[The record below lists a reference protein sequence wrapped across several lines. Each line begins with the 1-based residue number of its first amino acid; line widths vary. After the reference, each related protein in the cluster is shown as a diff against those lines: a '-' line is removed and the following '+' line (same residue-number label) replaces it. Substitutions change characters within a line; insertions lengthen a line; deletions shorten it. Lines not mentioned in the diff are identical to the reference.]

1 MYNTVMLIGRL
12 TANPEITKADDKKD
26 VCHVTLAVQRAYKNS
41 DGVYE
46 ADFIRC
52 TLWDQVALRV
62 KEYCQ
67 KGDLVSVRGQ
77 LKTSTYEVNGEK
89 KYSTEVVVERLAFL
103 SSTPKQGQDE
113 EKEEEEE

>member
-26 VCHVTLAVQRAYKNS
+26 VCHFTLAVQRVYKNS

-62 KEYCQ
+62 EEYCK
-67 KGDLVSVRGQ
+67 KGDLVAVRGQ

-103 SSTPKQGQDE
+103 SNMPKQDE
-113 EKEEEEE
+113 EEEKE